1 MRTTLNISND
11 IIAETQAIY
20 DTKNRSSAVEQ
31 ALKDAIR
38 YKKLQ
43 KLFALKG
50 KIAFDEEYLE
60 EQRRAEI
67 NESNDA
73 R

>member
-1 MRTTLNISND
+1 MRTTLNISD
-11 IIAETQAIY
+11 SVIAETQVLY
-20 DTKNRSSAVEQ
+20 DSKNRSNAVEQ

-43 KLFALKG
+43 KLFSLKG

-67 NESNDA
+67 NESEDNH
-73 R
+73 